1 MVYLST
7 YFKDFLHNVFNIII
21 NEISKSA
28 KEASTDMARERPVL
42 GADRTKI
49 FSDKYKVRK
58 HRSFS
63 SKQDLVLPSVTSI
76 TTFSSFSKK
85 ENKAPKKKKK
95 ILYNNKNDKL
105 VSLTSSLF
113 LCKTKVSRETSKQ
126 DRLQYSI
133 LQHHSTHRITEN
145 GKPITAQIVQTFRT
159 RRTNQSIS
167 TAKEHTRS

>member
-49 FSDKYKVRK
+49 FSDKYKARK

-76 TTFSSFSKK
+76 MTFSSFSKK

-95 ILYNNKNDKL
+95 
-105 VSLTSSLF
+105 SSTT
-113 LCKTKVSRETSKQ
+113 TKM
-126 DRLQYSI
+126 
-133 LQHHSTHRITEN
+133 
-145 GKPITAQIVQTFRT
+145 
-159 RRTNQSIS
+159 TN
-167 TAKEHTRS
+167 